1 VRGGRHVGNLGP
13 QPGEAWAYRAR
24 QSDELVQ
31 VKVLRAGSQ
40 RPVRVL
46 VHFADDRFE
55 GRQEWVPPARLKV
68 IWQNVDEFRLR
79 EQRASRVFE
88 AGFPDDDGR
97 TNAAERVVELL
108 LDDAQVEIM
117 YREAGAARI
126 SDPDAVAS
134 RLGLDVS
141 QVAGHPLAF
150 TERDA
155 TIVPWEVT
163 ELIAMTAA
171 RQSPVV
177 VLEYVASEERK
188 ARREAIYGRWS
199 RGGRR
204 SSDYFFEPE
213 ACQEMDHIYDRPCR
227 EILRSWCDADA
238 ADRFDEL
245 AELRI
250 EVRRV
255 GDIAQAAIDVLRK
268 AGREQEAVRLQRELG
283 TTVAMLRDS

>member
-1 VRGGRHVGNLGP
+1 MSEKLGP

-40 RPVRVL
+40 RPTRVL

-55 GRQEWVPPARLKV
+55 GRQEWMPPARLKV
-68 IWQNVDEFRLR
+68 AWQEVGEFRLR
-79 EQRASRVFE
+79 EERSSRVYE
-88 AGFPDDDGR
+88 AGIPDDDGR
-97 TNAAERVVELL
+97 TDAAERVVELL

-141 QVAGHPLAF
+141 QIAGHPLAF
-150 TERDA
+150 AEGDT

-171 RQSPVV
+171 RRSPIA

-188 ARREAIYGRWS
+188 AQREAIHGRWS

-213 ACQEMDHIYDRPCR
+213 SCQEMDHKYYRPCR
-227 EILRSWCDADA
+227 EILRSWCGGEA

-250 EVRRV
+250 DVRRV
-255 GDIAQAAIDVLRK
+255 GDIAQAAVDALRK
-268 AGREQEAVRLQRELG
+268 AGREQEALGLQRELG
-283 TTVAMLRDS
+283 TTVDMLRGT